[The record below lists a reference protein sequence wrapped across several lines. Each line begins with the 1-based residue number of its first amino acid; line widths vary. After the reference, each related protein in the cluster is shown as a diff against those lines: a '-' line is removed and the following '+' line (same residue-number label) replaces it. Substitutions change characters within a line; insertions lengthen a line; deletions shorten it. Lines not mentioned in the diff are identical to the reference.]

1 MAEANIDFAAI
12 PQTAIRVVTK
22 PAAFFKEMPKAG
34 GFVEPLIF
42 AAVMGVVAGIIYAVA
57 GILGI
62 GYMSAGIGSSLLM
75 IIYMPIGAVIG
86 GFIIAAIIFVIWKL
100 MGSQENYETAYRCT
114 AYLMSL
120 TPIFAVLGLIPYA
133 GGVINAAIY
142 VYYIVIVSVQV
153 HNLPSK
159 KAWLVFGIIGLIFAL
174 LTVRAEYSA
183 RNMSSA
189 AEQWR
194 KAGEETAK
202 AMEKSSRE
210 MQKQAE
216 EIAKQLQ
223 KQADEA
229 RKQAER
235 NK

>member
-1 MAEANIDFAAI
+1 MAETDIDFAAI

-22 PAAFFKEMPKAG
+22 PAVFFKEMPKTG
-34 GFVEPLIF
+34 GFVQPLIF
-42 AAVMGVVAGIIYAVA
+42 AAVMGVVAGIIYAIA
-57 GILGI
+57 GIIGL
-62 GYMSAGIGSSLLM
+62 GYMSAGVGSSLLM

-86 GFIIAAIIFVIWKL
+86 SFIGAAIIFIIWKL
-100 MGSQENYETAYRCT
+100 MGSQENLETSYRCT

-120 TPIFAVLGLIPYA
+120 APLVAIIGLIPYA
-133 GGVINAAIY
+133 GGIINMAIY
-142 VYYIVIVSVQV
+142 VYYLVIASVQV
-153 HNLPSK
+153 HNIPVN
-159 KAWLVFGIIGLIFAL
+159 KAWLVFAIIGLILAL

-202 AMEKSSRE
+202 AVEKSSRE

-229 RKQAER
+229 RRHAER